1 MMKVAVGSKK
11 IEISQ
16 PDFLIF
22 QRKKIFFFEDVTIK
36 CCHHQYSGSSH
47 GVNLSQAMSPIY
59 CNTIVA
65 IV

>member
-22 QRKKIFFFEDVTIK
+22 QRKKIFFLKTLLSNVVTI
-36 CCHHQYSGSSH
+36 S
-47 GVNLSQAMSPIY
+47 
-59 CNTIVA
+59 IVDLVMGL
-65 IV
+65 I